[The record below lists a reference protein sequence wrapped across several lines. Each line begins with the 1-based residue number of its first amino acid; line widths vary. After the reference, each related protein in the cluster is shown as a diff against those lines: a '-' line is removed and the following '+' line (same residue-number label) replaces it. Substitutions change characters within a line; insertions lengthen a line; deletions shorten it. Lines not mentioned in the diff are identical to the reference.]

1 MVQLVHAAIDAGK
14 VLKQDLDRNKF
25 KLMTHSQMDRLRFRM
40 ASVAADG
47 RFELFKTTARHHA
60 ADGRAQHGCPPQDE
74 LGGMRPRA

>member
-1 MVQLVHAAIDAGK
+1 VVQLVHAAIDAGK

-47 RFELFKTTARHHA
+47 RFELFKTTTAARSTDVRRRTSWA
-60 ADGRAQHGCPPQDE
+60 G
-74 LGGMRPRA
+74 